1 MTITEF
7 IEAAAHNKIIQLVIL
22 AIVCDTVFGVL
33 RAIKEKKFNSCAG
46 IDGAIRKVGM
56 LISLVFMLAIDV
68 LIKINLIGFIP
79 EQARTY
85 LGLDTVGVAEFFAL
99 LYIAYEVV
107 SIFKNMALCGLP
119 VKKVW
124 EKVREFLAKYTDELP
139 DTDELDGDSTAG
151 AYFVSGKAGN
161 MNINRKISKYN
172 FNKGS
177 VSRIKYIVIHYVGA
191 LGGAEDNCRYYG
203 GGNRNASAHYF
214 VGFNGEVWQCV
225 EDANI
230 AWHCGAS
237 SYKHAECRNA
247 NSIGIE
253 MCVRKKN
260 TKSMGATDKDWYF
273 EDATVEAAAELTRY
287 LMNKYG
293 VPASHVIRHY
303 DVTGKICPNPYVYNT
318 SAHTWD
324 EFKRKISGQAETPQG
339 GNEKTIWN
347 FLTGKGL
354 NAYAVAGIMGNLYAE
369 SGLMPNN
376 LQNTYN
382 NKLGKTDA
390 EYTAAVDNGS
400 YGNFVKDSAGYGLAQ
415 WTYWSRKQA
424 LLNHAKQAGVS
435 IADLNMQLGFLWEEL
450 QGYTAVMDALKKA
463 GSVRA
468 ASDAVLTGY
477 EKPADQS
484 ETVKKKRAEYGEGYY
499 KKYAAG
505 NGTKYYRVRKS
516 WTDAAS
522 QLGAFTSLE
531 NAKSACKAG
540 YTVYDDNGKAVY
552 AAARQQASA
561 GVPFSVQVDILDL
574 NIRTG
579 AGTNYAKT
587 GETTGKGVFTI
598 VEVKA
603 GQGASAGWGRL
614 KSGAGWISLDYATRL
629 A

>member
-1 MTITEF
+1 MGIT
-7 IEAAAHNKIIQLVIL
+7 
-22 AIVCDTVFGVL
+22 VL
-33 RAIKEKKFNSCAG
+33 SLFDGISCGMVALERAG
-46 IDGAIRKVGM
+46 IEVDK
-56 LISLVFMLAIDV
+56 
-68 LIKINLIGFIP
+68 
-79 EQARTY
+79 
-85 LGLDTVGVAEFFAL
+85 
-99 LYIAYEVV
+99 YIAYEIEHNAIEI
-107 SIFKNMALCGLP
+107 SKKNYPEIVRGGDVTKEDFTKYKGKIDILIGGSPCQNLCSCG
-119 VKKVW
+119 
-124 EKVREFLAKYTDELP
+124 
-139 DTDELDGDSTAG
+139 
-151 AYFVSGKAGN
+151 
-161 MNINRKISKYN
+161 NRK
-172 FNKGS
+172 GLEGEE
-177 VSRIKYIVIHYVGA
+177 SRLFFDYVRA
-191 LGGAEDNCRYYG
+191 LYETEEKWFLLEN
-203 GGNRNASAHYF
+203 NAT
-214 VGFNGEVWQCV
+214 
-225 EDANI
+225 
-230 AWHCGAS
+230 
-237 SYKHAECRNA
+237 
-247 NSIGIE
+247 
-253 MCVRKKN
+253 M
-260 TKSMGATDKDWYF
+260 TKENQDIIT
-273 EDATVEAAAELTRY
+273 
-287 LMNKYG
+287 
-293 VPASHVIRHY
+293 
-303 DVTGKICPNPYVYNT
+303 
-318 SAHTWD
+318 
-324 EFKRKISGQAETPQG
+324 
-339 GNEKTIWN
+339 
-347 FLTGKGL
+347 
-354 NAYAVAGIMGNLYAE
+354 GIMGVEPIYINSNLLTAQERKRLYWTNIPDIKQPEDKGIFLRDIVQPREEKKEYECYKRMMAKEEGTLAHKKAWSQVKTLDQKSRALTTAQNISNSGATNIKYSDTEYYILTPLECERLQTLPDNYTEGVSNTQRYNLYAE

-468 ASDAVLTGY
+468 ASDTVLTGY

-552 AAARQQASA
+552 TTAGQQASA

>member
-1 MTITEF
+1 
-7 IEAAAHNKIIQLVIL
+7 
-22 AIVCDTVFGVL
+22 
-33 RAIKEKKFNSCAG
+33 
-46 IDGAIRKVGM
+46 
-56 LISLVFMLAIDV
+56 
-68 LIKINLIGFIP
+68 
-79 EQARTY
+79 
-85 LGLDTVGVAEFFAL
+85 
-99 LYIAYEVV
+99 
-107 SIFKNMALCGLP
+107 
-119 VKKVW
+119 
-124 EKVREFLAKYTDELP
+124 
-139 DTDELDGDSTAG
+139 
-151 AYFVSGKAGN
+151 

-287 LMNKYG
+287 LMNKYS

-552 AAARQQASA
+552 TAAGQQASV

>member
-1 MTITEF
+1 MANSLPFNAVAVDGEYDRVYKAEDWAWYFATFIANGIFPKPSDGLQVVAYSGMEIRVNAGYAFINGYAFRNPATLSVTLDTAEGALNRVDRVVVRWDLPQRDMYIAVLKGTPSAKPTATAVTRTTEIWELALADIYVGKGVTRIQTQNITD
-7 IEAAAHNKIIQLVIL
+7 Q
-22 AIVCDTVFGVL
+22 
-33 RAIKEKKFNSCAG
+33 RFNSAVCG
-46 IDGAIRKVGM
+46 IVTG
-56 LISLVFMLAIDV
+56 
-68 LIKINLIGFIP
+68 
-79 EQARTY
+79 
-85 LGLDTVGVAEFFAL
+85 
-99 LYIAYEVV
+99 
-107 SIFKNMALCGLP
+107 
-119 VKKVW
+119 
-124 EKVREFLAKYTDELP
+124 
-139 DTDELDGDSTAG
+139 
-151 AYFVSGKAGN
+151 
-161 MNINRKISKYN
+161 
-172 FNKGS
+172 
-177 VSRIKYIVIHYVGA
+177 
-191 LGGAEDNCRYYG
+191 
-203 GGNRNASAHYF
+203 
-214 VGFNGEVWQCV
+214 
-225 EDANI
+225 
-230 AWHCGAS
+230 
-237 SYKHAECRNA
+237 
-247 NSIGIE
+247 
-253 MCVRKKN
+253 
-260 TKSMGATDKDWYF
+260 
-273 EDATVEAAAELTRY
+273 TVEEIDASVLTKQFTDFFNTYSAAVLDEFSTYKQNMEKYLTEIAGVYDSYVSKTEGLFAQYESQFNERYSSFESTRY

-552 AAARQQASA
+552 TAAGQQTSA

>member
-1 MTITEF
+1 MRTV
-7 IEAAAHNKIIQLVIL
+7 NKLL
-22 AIVCDTVFGVL
+22 TP
-33 RAIKEKKFNSCAG
+33 FNFT
-46 IDGAIRKVGM
+46 DKNNVG
-56 LISLVFMLAIDV
+56 
-68 LIKINLIGFIP
+68 
-79 EQARTY
+79 
-85 LGLDTVGVAEFFAL
+85 
-99 LYIAYEVV
+99 
-107 SIFKNMALCGLP
+107 
-119 VKKVW
+119 
-124 EKVREFLAKYTDELP
+124 
-139 DTDELDGDSTAG
+139 
-151 AYFVSGKAGN
+151 
-161 MNINRKISKYN
+161 
-172 FNKGS
+172 
-177 VSRIKYIVIHYVGA
+177 RIKYIVIHYVGA
-191 LGGAEDNCRYYG
+191 LGGAQANCKYYAG
-203 GGNRNASAHYF
+203 QYVGASAHYF
-214 VGFNGEVWQCV
+214 VGFNGEIWQSV
-225 EDANI
+225 EDEDI

-237 SYKHAECRNA
+237 SYKHAECRNS

-253 MCVRKKN
+253 LCVRKKN
-260 TKSMGATDKDWYF
+260 TKNLGATDKDWYF

-477 EKPADQS
+477 EKPAGQS

-552 AAARQQASA
+552 TAAGQQASA

-603 GQGASAGWGRL
+603 GQGASVGWGRL

-629 A
+629 D

>member
-1 MTITEF
+1 M
-7 IEAAAHNKIIQLVIL
+7 
-22 AIVCDTVFGVL
+22 
-33 RAIKEKKFNSCAG
+33 
-46 IDGAIRKVGM
+46 
-56 LISLVFMLAIDV
+56 
-68 LIKINLIGFIP
+68 KIN
-79 EQARTY
+79 R
-85 LGLDTVGVAEFFAL
+85 
-99 LYIAYEVV
+99 
-107 SIFKNMALCGLP
+107 M
-119 VKKVW
+119 
-124 EKVREFLAKYTDELP
+124 
-139 DTDELDGDSTAG
+139 
-151 AYFVSGKAGN
+151 
-161 MNINRKISKYN
+161 ISRYN

-177 VSRIKYIVIHYVGA
+177 ISRIKYIVIHYVGA
-191 LGGAEDNCRYYG
+191 LGGAENNCRYYG

-237 SYKHAECRNA
+237 SYKHEECRNA

-253 MCVRKKN
+253 LCVRKKN
-260 TKSMGATDKDWYF
+260 TKNLGATDKDWYF

-287 LMNKYG
+287 LMEKYG

-324 EFKRKISGQAETPQG
+324 EFKKKISEQQAETPQNS
-339 GNEKTIWN
+339 NEKAIWD

-369 SGLMPNN
+369 SGLNSCN

-382 NKLGKTDA
+382 KILGMSDEEYTDA
-390 EYTAAVDNGS
+390 VDGGT
-400 YGNFVKDSAGYGLAQ
+400 YDNFINDKTGYGLAQ

-424 LLNHAKQAGVS
+424 LLLRSHKTGES
-435 IADLNMQLGFLWEEL
+435 IGNLPMQLGFLWEEL
-450 QGYTAVMDALKKA
+450 QGYTAVMEVLKKA
-463 GSVRA
+463 GSVRS

-484 ETVKKKRAEYGEGYY
+484 EAVKKKRAEYGEAYY

-505 NGTKYYRVRKS
+505 GGTKYYRVRKS

-552 AAARQQASA
+552 MAGGQQAAAA
-561 GVPFSVQVDILDL
+561 VPFSVRVDITDL

-587 GETTGKGVFTI
+587 GHTTGTGVFTI

-603 GQGASAGWGRL
+603 GTGADAGWGRL

>member
-1 MTITEF
+1 MFTGF
-7 IEAAAHNKIIQLVIL
+7 DRFSH
-22 AIVCDTVFGVL
+22 
-33 RAIKEKKFNSCAG
+33 AG
-46 IDGAIRKVGM
+46 ID
-56 LISLVFMLAIDV
+56 LVENPADDHREGHQSEVLDPENRCIGRTHIAVID
-68 LIKINLIGFIP
+68 
-79 EQARTY
+79 Q
-85 LGLDTVGVAEFFAL
+85 LG
-99 LYIAYEVV
+99 YRR
-107 SIFKNMALCGLP
+107 P
-119 VKKVW
+119 Q
-124 EKVREFLAKYTDELP
+124 
-139 DTDELDGDSTAG
+139 
-151 AYFVSGKAGN
+151 
-161 MNINRKISKYN
+161 
-172 FNKGS
+172 
-177 VSRIKYIVIHYVGA
+177 
-191 LGGAEDNCRYYG
+191 G
-203 GGNRNASAHYF
+203 GGNQREREAEQDDRRERDSGGEGNQCESHVADEHQDRTDHQHRRAFALVVEEPAEQWSQDHGPHREPAEDVRSLL
-214 VGFNGEVWQCV
+214 VGDAQITFEHTRCETLERENRRIV
-225 EDANI
+225 E
-230 AWHCGAS
+230 
-237 SYKHAECRNA
+237 HAECRNA

-273 EDATVEAAAELTRY
+273 EDATVEAAAELTSY

-468 ASDAVLTGY
+468 ASDTVLTGY

-484 ETVKKKRAEYGEGYY
+484 ETAKKKRAEYGEGYY

-516 WTDAAS
+516 WMDAAS

-552 AAARQQASA
+552 TTAGQQASA

-587 GETTGKGVFTI
+587 GEKTGKGVFTI

>member
-1 MTITEF
+1 
-7 IEAAAHNKIIQLVIL
+7 
-22 AIVCDTVFGVL
+22 
-33 RAIKEKKFNSCAG
+33 
-46 IDGAIRKVGM
+46 
-56 LISLVFMLAIDV
+56 
-68 LIKINLIGFIP
+68 
-79 EQARTY
+79 
-85 LGLDTVGVAEFFAL
+85 
-99 LYIAYEVV
+99 
-107 SIFKNMALCGLP
+107 
-119 VKKVW
+119 
-124 EKVREFLAKYTDELP
+124 
-139 DTDELDGDSTAG
+139 
-151 AYFVSGKAGN
+151 

-273 EDATVEAAAELTRY
+273 EDATVEAAAEL
-287 LMNKYG
+287 
-293 VPASHVIRHY
+293 
-303 DVTGKICPNPYVYNT
+303 
-318 SAHTWD
+318 
-324 EFKRKISGQAETPQG
+324 
-339 GNEKTIWN
+339 
-347 FLTGKGL
+347 
-354 NAYAVAGIMGNLYAE
+354 
-369 SGLMPNN
+369 
-376 LQNTYN
+376 
-382 NKLGKTDA
+382 
-390 EYTAAVDNGS
+390 
-400 YGNFVKDSAGYGLAQ
+400 
-415 WTYWSRKQA
+415 
-424 LLNHAKQAGVS
+424 
-435 IADLNMQLGFLWEEL
+435 NMQLGFLWEEL

-552 AAARQQASA
+552 TAAGQQASA

-603 GQGASAGWGRL
+603 GQGASVGWGRL